1 MASNLLK
8 RTTGLNILFLTYL
21 LSGDGTGR
29 SLGLVEDMVGLGGR
43 DMCVCVGKVGLGTV
57 SLASVGIPFASPSAS
72 VLVKAVLDLGLELDL
87 LRSTD
92 PDYTVLSSWR
102 VF

>member
-1 MASNLLK
+1 VASNLLK

-43 DMCVCVGKVGLGTV
+43 DMCVCVGKVGLGSV
-57 SLASVGIPFASPSAS
+57 SG
-72 VLVKAVLDLGLELDL
+72 LGGDTIRLPISLGPGEGCTRF
-87 LRSTD
+87 RS
-92 PDYTVLSSWR
+92 R
-102 VF
+102 VRPVEIYRSRLYSTL

>member
-1 MASNLLK
+1 M
-8 RTTGLNILFLTYL
+8 
-21 LSGDGTGR
+21 
-29 SLGLVEDMVGLGGR
+29 GLVEVLALLRTWLALVDGI
-43 DMCVCVGKVGLGTV
+43 CVCASGKLALAV